1 MPKNYQKA
9 ETLIGNNFLLALE
22 NEPHQSVPVWYMRQ
36 AGRFLRE
43 YRELREK
50 VTINQICSD
59 PATASKISYDA
70 ARILG
75 VDAAIIFSDIVIPM
89 ENLGYSIE
97 YVEGKGPVLSQTG
110 DERSQYIS
118 KAARSI
124 ETYKKEHL
132 DIPIIGFAGAPFTI
146 FTYLFNNRG
155 KDMDEARRDIYKRN
169 QGSHAILEKISSLI
183 QEDVKMQIESGAD
196 AIQIFDSWIGYLDP
210 KFSEEIIRKYVS
222 PIFRLIKK
230 MNVKGI
236 YFSTMTSGI
245 TDVLRKS
252 EADFLSLD
260 WRINLGNLTWMK
272 EGLQGNLDPSLILYS
287 PEEAIRSAKEIVNS
301 MKSKNN
307 YIFNLGH
314 GILPG
319 TDPNQVINL
328 TKAVRSVKL

>member
-1 MPKNYQKA
+1 
-9 ETLIGNNFLLALE
+9 
-22 NEPHQSVPVWYMRQ
+22 MRQ
-36 AGRFLRE
+36 AGRFLKE

-59 PATASKISYDA
+59 PVIASKISYDA
-70 ARILG
+70 ARILS

-97 YVEGKGPVLSQTG
+97 YVEGKGPVLSKVG
-110 DERSQYIS
+110 DARSQYIS
-118 KAARSI
+118 KAANAVK
-124 ETYKKEHL
+124 TYKKEHQ

-146 FTYLFNNRG
+146 FTYLSNSRG
-155 KDMDEARRDIYKRN
+155 KDMAEARRDIYQRN
-169 QGSHAILEKISSLI
+169 PDSYAMMEKISSLI

-210 KFSEEIIRKYVS
+210 KFAEEIIRKYVS
-222 PIFRLIKK
+222 PIFRLIRK
-230 MNVKGI
+230 MNVRGI
-236 YFSTMTSGI
+236 YFSTMTSAM

-252 EADFLSLD
+252 EADFLSID
-260 WRINLGNLTWMK
+260 WRINLGNIIWMN
-272 EGLQGNLDPSLILYS
+272 EGLQGNLDPSLLLYS
-287 PEEAIRSAKEIVNS
+287 PEEAINKAKEIVNS